1 MTPRPRAA
9 GRRGWGDMRIHN
21 LLEEIVIDKISDFLT
36 AYRDKKTEEELAIVE
51 EYKLD
56 VACYVLNR
64 IDPVYV
70 VSGRGLAYLDIDYLE
85 KLQRDADLV
94 TLIHQGIERVLTVQR
109 PHYDRKKK
117 ARLGPVKGNFFN
129 FPIIK
134 GRLFNSLN
142 FEPVFDLEVELLE
155 QHERVPMIEETW
167 PNPCPIVANT
177 AGNFYFWP
185 RPLPA
190 RTSVDKDRRELE
202 LAVRSDRFEEM
213 HHFFTVE
220 LDAEE
225 GVIDY
230 FRVNKIMTLKDLYL
244 VPRENYG

>member
-1 MTPRPRAA
+1 
-9 GRRGWGDMRIHN
+9 MRIHN
-21 LLEEIVIDKISDFLT
+21 LLEEIVLDKINDFLKE
-36 AYRDKKTEEELAIVE
+36 YRDKKPSDDLAIVE
-51 EYKLD
+51 EYMPD

-70 VSGRGLAYLDIDYLE
+70 VSGRGLAYLDIDYIE

-94 TLIHQGIERVLTVQR
+94 TLINQGIERVTTVQR
-109 PHYDRKKK
+109 PHYEKKK
-117 ARLGPVKGNFFN
+117 ERMTGPAKGNFFN

-134 GRLFNSLN
+134 GRIFNSLN
-142 FEPVFDLEVELLE
+142 FEPVFDIDVELLE
-155 QHERVPMIEETW
+155 RRERVAMIEETW
-167 PNPCPIVANT
+167 PNPCRVVANT

-185 RPLPA
+185 QPLPA
-190 RTSVDKDRRELE
+190 KDCGEKIRRELE

-213 HHFFTVE
+213 RHFFTVE

-230 FRVNKIMTLKDLYL
+230 FRVNKILTLKDLYL
-244 VPRENYG
+244 VPKE

>member
-1 MTPRPRAA
+1 
-9 GRRGWGDMRIHN
+9 MRIHN
-21 LLEEIVIDKISDFLT
+21 LLEEIVLEKINDFLKE
-36 AYRDKKTEEELAIVE
+36 YRDKKPADELALVE
-51 EYKLD
+51 EYMPD

-94 TLIHQGIERVLTVQR
+94 TLIHQGIERVTTVHR
-109 PHYDRKKK
+109 PHYDKKK
-117 ARLGPVKGNFFN
+117 SAKQGPVKGNFFN

-134 GRLFNSLN
+134 GRIFNSLN
-142 FEPVFDLEVELLE
+142 FEPVFDLDVELLE
-155 QHERVPMIEETW
+155 KQERVTMIEETW
-167 PNPCPIVANT
+167 PNPCRIVANT

-190 RTSVDKDRRELE
+190 QAIGERIRRELE

-213 HHFFTVE
+213 RHFFTVE

-230 FRVNKIMTLKDLYL
+230 FRVNKILTLKDLYL
-244 VPRENYG
+244 VPKE